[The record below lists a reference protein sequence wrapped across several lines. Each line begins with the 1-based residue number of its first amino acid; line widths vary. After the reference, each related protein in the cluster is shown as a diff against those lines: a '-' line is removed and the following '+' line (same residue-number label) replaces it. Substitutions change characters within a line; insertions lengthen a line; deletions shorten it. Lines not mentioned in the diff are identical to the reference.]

1 MVCKDRFIE
10 GSADKLSYSEFAA
23 AFFMLG
29 GSLQDATNVCLK
41 QLNDFQLAIA
51 LARVVEG
58 DSGPVLRAIL
68 SKTVVPT
75 AFQSGNR
82 WLGSWAFWMLGRRD
96 LSVRVLLVRRSF
108 KQGNIRL
115 HCFSDAVGAIRYLFA
130 GYIHYRSHWRPAL
143 R

>member
-1 MVCKDRFIE
+1 MERSTDY
-10 GSADKLSYSEFAA
+10 LSHTEFAA

-58 DSGPVLRAIL
+58 DNGPVLRGIL

-75 AFQSGNR
+75 AFESGNR

-96 LSVRVLLVRRSF
+96 LSVRILLVR
-108 KQGNIRL
+108 K
-115 HCFSDAVGAIRYLFA
+115 LFRK
-130 GYIHYRSHWRPAL
+130 GDFC
-143 R
+143 